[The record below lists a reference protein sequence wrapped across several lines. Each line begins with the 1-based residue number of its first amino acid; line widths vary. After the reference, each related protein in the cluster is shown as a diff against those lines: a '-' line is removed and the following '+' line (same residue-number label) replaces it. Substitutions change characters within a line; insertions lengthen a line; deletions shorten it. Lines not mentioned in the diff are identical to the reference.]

1 MWAKFGGKKILAKF
15 VKRSGGKKMLAKCGG
30 KKIWQ
35 NLWRNLVAKKFV
47 AKFRGKKF
55 EIIFAGKFEIQ
66 NLGRYF

>member
-1 MWAKFGGKKILAKF
+1 
-15 VKRSGGKKMLAKCGG
+15 MLAKCGG

-47 AKFRGKKF
+47 AKFRGKKNF

-66 NLGRYF
+66 NLGRYLLNLKSSKFENL

>member
-1 MWAKFGGKKILAKF
+1 MKK
-15 VKRSGGKKMLAKCGG
+15 SGKKMLAKCGG

-66 NLGRYF
+66 NLGRYI